1 MHVVDISR
9 VSFFFAGS
17 GRGSSSLPPH
27 TIINEFPE
35 YGTVESS
42 TQAPTAPS
50 MCQAEPVTRSP
61 ERQDS
66 HHCIRPVLQCT
77 APADNVRP
85 DAGAVQ
91 LHTSEEG
98 LQPAGNL
105 PEVMKI
111 SRQLEAIKV
120 QERANTSLDSETQ
133 MEEKSVTGS
142 QNVQAAREPVPA
154 GQEKLSDMLL
164 PSERTAEE
172 KKHLI
177 IEKDLASIWAGE
189 KQSKFSQAISNKAEE
204 VHTAQEP
211 SCHKPSVTNLEAVS
225 SVERGTRFEEFSEY
239 SQGKMQ
245 TGPERRLAKEAAVS
259 KHVEFQG
266 VEILRLQKAEEQRRK
281 KHSLLD
287 SMSVERKAFPK
298 TSSHPASPM
307 VSPGLL
313 ALPDS
318 AWSDVCEDPRQG
330 PSASG
335 ASPPALLDESRKDD
349 VSVKDRKN
357 CGEEEMAVLAR
368 CEGR

>member
-1 MHVVDISR
+1 MWLINPGSL
-9 VSFFFAGS
+9 SFFFAGS

-50 MCQAEPVTRSP
+50 TCQAEPVTRSP

-66 HHCIRPVLQCT
+66 YHRVRPVPQCA

-91 LHTSEEG
+91 LHTSKEG

-105 PEVMKI
+105 PEIMKI
-111 SRQLEAIKV
+111 SRRLEAIKV

-133 MEEKSVTGS
+133 MEKKSVTGS
-142 QNVQAAREPVPA
+142 QNVQTAREPVPA

-172 KKHLI
+172 KKHFI

-189 KQSKFSQAISNKAEE
+189 KQSKSSQAISNKAEE
-204 VHTAQEP
+204 VHAAQEP
-211 SCHKPSVTNLEAVS
+211 SCRKPSVTNLEAVS
-225 SVERGTRFEEFSEY
+225 SVERGTHFEEFSEY

-266 VEILRLQKAEEQRRK
+266 VEILWLQKAEEQRRK

-287 SMSVERKAFPK
+287 SVSVERKAFPK
-298 TSSHPASPM
+298 TSSHAMSPM
-307 VSPGLL
+307 VSPGLPS
-313 ALPDS
+313 LPDS
-318 AWSDVCEDPRQG
+318 AWSEVREDPRQG
-330 PSASG
+330 PAASG
-335 ASPPALLDESRKDD
+335 ATPPALLDESGKDE

-368 CEGR
+368 SLGR